1 MMYESVLDHNKPA
14 KRREE
19 RERCTCGADS
29 ADRGQVGFLPF
40 TD

>member
-1 MMYESVLDHNKPA
+1 MHESVLDYNKPA

-19 RERCTCGADS
+19 RERSTHGADS
-29 ADRGQVGFLPF
+29 VDRGQVGFLPF